1 MEKRYWVIAPY
12 SSEKSEFDKI
22 WEYDVKNET
31 IAIGWAKLGNVSK
44 MNEEKLKTKI
54 KEVYPKKTTSHTFN
68 SIWKFYHEVGIG
80 DVIIARKGRKK
91 IIGIGEVTKTAFY
104 DKKKGKE
111 RSFKKDKLFPN
122 FISVK
127 WKQKGEINFE
137 NLVFSMTTIYEIP
150 KEKYKF
156 LIEGKKP
163 GEGEPE
169 SEEQKEFILEKYL
182 EDFIVSNFDRIF
194 KNKLKLYKEKEG
206 NGQQYPTDIGYI
218 DILAK
223 EPATNSYVVIELK
236 KGRGSDKVV
245 GQVLRYMGW
254 VMENLA
260 QKKEKVKGLIIC
272 RKKDEKLNFAL
283 KPIQNSNIKVKL
295 YKVDFQLIE

>member
-1 MEKRYWVIAPY
+1 MRYWVIAPY
-12 SSEKSEFDKI
+12 SSEKPEFDKA

-31 IAIGWAKLGNVSK
+31 IAIGWGQLGNVSK
-44 MNEEKLKTKI
+44 MTEEKLKAKI

-68 SIWKFYHEVGIG
+68 SIWKFYN

-91 IIGIGEVTKTAFY
+91 IIGVGEVTKTAFY
-104 DKKKGKE
+104 DKEEGE
-111 RSFKKDKLFPN
+111 DRCLFPN

-127 WKQKGEINFE
+127 WNLKKEINFE
-137 NLVFSMTTIYEIP
+137 KLVFSMNTIYEIP
-150 KEKYKF
+150 GEKYKF
-156 LIEGKKP
+156 LMEGKKP
-163 GEGEPE
+163 EEYTLE
-169 SEEQKEFILEKYL
+169 TEEQKEFILEKYL
-182 EDFIVSNFDRIF
+182 EDFIVSNFDKIF